1 MIDESAFRTLDQI
14 AAKLFAAKV
23 FPRTV
28 ETPEM
33 AFAILLAGYELGF
46 GPMAAARGITLVSG
60 KVSLGAD
67 ATVAACA
74 RRRDVCV
81 YFSCLESTDDHAT
94 YATQRA
100 GAPAPVTL
108 TYTIAQARR
117 AGLAGSGT
125 WRAHTEA
132 MLRARCAAALARS
145 VYPDLVA
152 GVYDPDEAEE
162 IRRTTPAEPV
172 VTAPPLRPRG
182 PSEADVI
189 AAGIERPQR
198 APREAVQTD
207 DDPERAAIEAEAQ
220 HHDTTG
226 ADAAECLAADIRGI
240 ELPGEAVSVW
250 MAHRKAVEAL
260 APAERKAAW
269 EAICAKVASVGEMNG
284 TRAGATWLKRAVSE
298 EDARRAAE
306 VSA

>member
-28 ETPEM
+28 ETADM
-33 AFAILLAGYELGF
+33 AFAILLAGHELGF
-46 GPMAAARGITLVSG
+46 GPMASARGITLVSG

-74 RRRDVCV
+74 RHRDVCV
-81 YFSCLESTDDHAT
+81 YFSCSESTDDRAT
-94 YATQRA
+94 YVTQRA

-108 TYTIAQARR
+108 SYTIAQARR
-117 AGLAGSGT
+117 AGLTGSGT
-125 WRAHTEA
+125 WRAHPEA

-162 IRRTTPAEPV
+162 IRREDAQRI
-172 VTAPPLRPRG
+172 VTALPARPEHSQPPRPALA
-182 PSEADVI
+182 PP
-189 AAGIERPQR
+189 AAVE
-198 APREAVQTD
+198 E
-207 DDPERAAIEAEAQ
+207 DPERGAIEAES
-220 HHDTTG
+220 
-226 ADAAECLAADIRGI
+226 DAPAYTDAVDAI
-240 ELPGEAVSVW
+240 ELPGEAVAVW
-250 MAHRKAVEAL
+250 LAHREAIAALSADDQKSAWAYLTARVAHVGKMTAKGAATWIKKAVADE
-260 APAERKAAW
+260 
-269 EAICAKVASVGEMNG
+269 
-284 TRAGATWLKRAVSE
+284 T
-298 EDARRAAE
+298 ARRAE